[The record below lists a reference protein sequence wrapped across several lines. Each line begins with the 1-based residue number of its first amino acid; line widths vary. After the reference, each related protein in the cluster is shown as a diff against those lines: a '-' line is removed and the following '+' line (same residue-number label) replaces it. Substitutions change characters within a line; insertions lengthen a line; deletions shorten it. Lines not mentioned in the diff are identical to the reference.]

1 MRKIKQM
8 INDIL
13 DQQEKKGIETYG
25 QTLEQCPDDAYN
37 WQNMALEELVDAVQ
51 YLTKENLRLQKR
63 VKELEK

>member
-25 QTLEQCPDDAYN
+25 QTLEQCDDDAYSWN
-37 WQNMALEELVDAVQ
+37 VMALEELVDAVQ

>member
-1 MRKIKQM
+1 
-8 INDIL
+8 L